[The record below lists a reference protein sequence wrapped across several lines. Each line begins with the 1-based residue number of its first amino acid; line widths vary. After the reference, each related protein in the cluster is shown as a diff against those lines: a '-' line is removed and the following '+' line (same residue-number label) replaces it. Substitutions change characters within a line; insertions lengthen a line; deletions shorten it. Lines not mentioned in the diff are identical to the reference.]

1 MKKKV
6 LELTSQRAE
15 AAGRKTAESLLKDFS
30 LSSVLSSTRLQS
42 SPPLQDFTPQP
53 LAATD
58 VHTRVVNGPR
68 KGLQLGTK
76 RDVTV
81 QLSKQ

>member
-1 MKKKV
+1 MKKKA
-6 LELTSQRAE
+6 LELASQRAE

-30 LSSVLSSTRLQS
+30 LSSVLSTRLQS
-42 SPPLQDFTPQP
+42 SLPPQDFTPQP
-53 LAATD
+53 LAATEA
-58 VHTRVVNGPR
+58 HARVVNGPR